1 MISVEE
7 ALTCIARA
15 TRPLPIV
22 ELPITAAVGRTLAED
37 VASDID
43 SPPHDKSMVDGYA
56 VLASDLAAGPV
67 ELQVLEEVTAGQV
80 PTRVIVPGSATRIM
94 TGAPIPA
101 GADAVAMVER
111 TRLVAE
117 TASDRGDSQPARVV
131 IDDPR
136 LRAGHNILPQAT
148 SLARG
153 EVVLRTGHPLR
164 GIEIGLLAEVGRA
177 TVRVFRQP
185 RVAVLA
191 TGNELVS
198 LGQPVPAGSIR
209 NSNGPMLSARIEQ
222 HGALAEDLGIA
233 RDEPRELAELIRRG
247 LAADVL
253 LLSGGVSAGVL
264 DLVPQVLADAGV
276 VRQFHKVNLK
286 PGKPL
291 WFGAYVAESAG
302 GDHTSLVFGLPGNP
316 VSSLVCFELF
326 VRPALAAMQSARDSD
341 REFEDASV
349 PGQLAT
355 GFHHRGDRVTFHP
368 AQTDWSDGIWR
379 VHPLAWHGSAD
390 LKALTQANSL
400 ARFPNGEHQH
410 HPGDAVQVY
419 WL

>member
-67 ELQVLEEVTAGQV
+67 ELRVLEEVTAGQV
-80 PTRVIVPGSATRIM
+80 PTQEVVAGTATRIM

-101 GADAVAMVER
+101 GADAVVMVER
-111 TRLVAE
+111 TRQVAE
-117 TASDRGDSQPARVV
+117 TRSDLGGSPSARVA
-131 IDDPR
+131 IDDAR
-136 LRAGHNILPQAT
+136 LRAGTNILPRAT

-153 EVVLRTGHPLR
+153 EVVLRAGHRLR
-164 GIEIGLLAEVGRA
+164 GIEVGLLAEVGRA
-177 TVRVFRQP
+177 TVRVHRQP

-191 TGNELVS
+191 TGNELVPV
-198 LGQPVPAGSIR
+198 GQTVPAGSIR
-209 NSNGPMLSARIEQ
+209 NSNGPMLATRIEQ
-222 HGALAEDLGIA
+222 LGAEAIDLGIG
-233 RDEPRELAELIRRG
+233 RDEPRQLAELIQRG

-276 VRQFHKVNLK
+276 VREFHKVNLK

-291 WFGAYVAESAG
+291 WFGVYADGSES
-302 GDHTSLVFGLPGNP
+302 GDRVCLVFGLPGNP

-326 VRPALAAMQSARDSD
+326 VRPALAAMQSARDTD

-368 AQTDWSDGIWR
+368 AQTEWANGVWR

-390 LKALTQANSL
+390 LKTLT
-400 ARFPNGEHQH
+400 
-410 HPGDAVQVY
+410 
-419 WL
+419 